1 MLLVL
6 PAAVLLVLTGCGAA
20 GVDPDPSPSPT
31 SSVRPPTPTASQSP
45 TDAPIPEDGI
55 GLAAFGIQNG
65 PPQFSVPRGSVA
77 SSVVDQPNNVVLVL
91 SAPAPVEVA
100 AYLER
105 NLVRTG
111 FTITDADGDDSTVI
125 FAGYGW
131 TGSFTAGDDASGIL
145 LRPR

>member
-1 MLLVL
+1 MLIL
-6 PAAVLLVLTGCGAA
+6 PAAVLLTGCGAT

-31 SSVRPPTPTASQSP
+31 GSVTTPTPSASTSP
-45 TDAPIPEDGI
+45 SDAPIPDDGV
-55 GLAAFGIQNG
+55 GLGAFDIQNG

-111 FTITDADGDDSTVI
+111 FTITDADGDDSTLT
-125 FAGYGW
+125 FAGHGW
-131 TGSFTAGDDASGIL
+131 SGSFTAGDGASGIL